1 MNEIIMGKC
10 EVYSSLIIFQV
21 LICPNQ
27 KIDTRVQTT
36 KKVTLRFKRTC
47 EYNYQCYIFKHYTH
61 TYTYLF
67 KQKSKNPINPKS
79 CRVLFL

>member
-10 EVYSSLIIFQV
+10 EVYSSLILFQV

-36 KKVTLRFKRTC
+36 KKWPLDSKEHVNTIINAIYLST
-47 EYNYQCYIFKHYTH
+47 IH
-61 TYTYLF
+61 TYIRIY
-67 KQKSKNPINPKS
+67 SNRNPKT
-79 CRVLFL
+79 L